1 MVARTADRLSP
12 PEGKFGDGRD
22 LDTASGELSLRE
34 ADETRPQAY
43 RRDLS
48 RREGGGTER
57 ERALIGCG
65 IAEVGEVE
73 ASERAGGV
81 LILGR
86 VRRHRAS
93 G

>member
-1 MVARTADRLSP
+1 MVALTADRLSS
-12 PEGKFGDGRD
+12 PEGKLATVAILTPLPG
-22 LDTASGELSLRE
+22 LALRE
-34 ADETRPQAY
+34 PDETRPQAH
-43 RRDLS
+43 RCDLS
-48 RREGGGTER
+48 RREGGGAER
-57 ERALIGCG
+57 ERALIGRG
-65 IAEVGEVE
+65 IAEVGKVE